1 MAQAGP
7 TARRFPGRGVVS
19 GEEAPEVPQQTSVIE
34 RTLLRLAALQLRSP
48 WRVLLVGLALVAT
61 GGWLARGLEL
71 RTRFDQLLPDDQP
84 SVLELKRLSERTA
97 GSSSIFVVL
106 EGGDRDTLRQLGGQ
120 LLPPLRAIG
129 SPWVVSAEDGVQVA
143 RDFLLP
149 RSGLFASVED
159 LRRLNEELD
168 TQRKKAVG
176 KALSLGL
183 EDEEEEQKAPS
194 FAELKEKFLGGKSAT
209 LEAAKERYPDGYFQ
223 SKDGKTLVVLI
234 RTAITTGELEKSR
247 QALAKVKEVVE
258 KTLPDAQA
266 RGVRIGYAGDM
277 VTGLYEYGA
286 VLDDLVSVGTTGVAL
301 VLGIIF
307 IYYRRFRVLVPMAVG
322 ILGGLTFTFGLT
334 RLAIGHLNV
343 ITGFLVSIIA
353 GNGVNF
359 SILYVARFLEERRRG
374 SDLEASI
381 KQAHLATWVGTLTA
395 ALAAAAAYGSLA
407 VTQFHGFK
415 HFAFIGT
422 SGMLLCWLA
431 TYTLAPAVLV
441 LQDRRWPITGTGGGR
456 NWFQRWRQ
464 KTSAYE
470 RPFVFLVSRAP
481 RTMAVLS
488 LVLAGAGAV
497 AFVLWIRADPIEYDM
512 RHMQNDLG
520 GGKELYR
527 VAARAADVLG
537 NNTESGMVVLANTP
551 DEVEDLKKALED
563 KRDAAPPDLK
573 PFQGVHTL
581 QDFVPPH
588 QQEKIPLLLEIRR
601 KILKARRQGGI
612 SDSDWKEM
620 RELIPPENLK
630 PYTLA
635 DLPEDLARPFS
646 EVDGTRGR
654 LVFITPTDGKDDNDL
669 HYLLR
674 WADSFR
680 ETKLPNGDVIRGSG
694 RAVIFA
700 DILDAVLKDIPKAAA
715 VSLSLT
721 VLTVFLAFGR
731 GRAAL
736 EVVASLFIG
745 LLWLAL
751 LLYLGRIKIN
761 FFNFVALPI
770 TFGIGVDYAVNV
782 MQRVLNGGGV
792 IPAMRSTGGA
802 IVLNSLTTM
811 LGYLALLGSV
821 NQAVRSLGM
830 IAVLGEVA
838 CLVAAMITLP
848 SWLLWRDRVRN
859 DRTSQLPSG
868 APRQVTGG

>member
-1 MAQAGP
+1 M
-7 TARRFPGRGVVS
+7 
-19 GEEAPEVPQQTSVIE
+19 PQQQSVIE
-34 RTLLRLAALQLRSP
+34 RLLLRLAAWQLRAP
-48 WRVLLVGLALVAT
+48 WRVLFVGFVLTVT
-61 GGWLARGLEL
+61 GAWLARGLEL

-106 EGGDRDTLRQLGGQ
+106 DGPDRDTLRAVGAS
-120 LLPPLRAIG
+120 LLKPLRAVG
-129 SPWVVSAEDGVQVA
+129 APWVVSAEDGVQVA
-143 RDFLLP
+143 REFLLP

-159 LRRLNEELD
+159 LQKLNKELD

-183 EDEEEEQKAPS
+183 DDEEEQKAPT
-194 FAELKEKFLGGKSAT
+194 FAELKNKFLGGKSAT
-209 LEAAKERYPDGYFQ
+209 LEAAKDRYPDGFFQ
-223 SKDGKTLVVLI
+223 SKDGKTLVVLV
-234 RTAITTGELEKSR
+234 RTGIATGELERSR
-247 QALAKVKEVVE
+247 EALARVKDVVQ
-258 KTLPDAQA
+258 KTLPDAEA
-266 RGVRIGYAGDM
+266 RGIKIGYAGDL
-277 VTGLYEYGA
+277 VTGLFEYGA

-301 VLGIIF
+301 ILGAIF
-307 IYYRRFRVLVPMAVG
+307 IYYRRFRVLVPMAVTMFA
-322 ILGGLTFTFGLT
+322 GLTFTFGLT
-334 RLAIGHLNV
+334 RLVIGHLNV

-353 GNGVNF
+353 GNGINF
-359 SILYVARFLEERRRG
+359 GVLYVARFLEERRRG
-374 SDLEASI
+374 VDLAAAI
-381 KQAHLATWVGTLTA
+381 RQAHLATWVGTLTA

-431 TYTLAPAVLV
+431 TYFLAPAVLV
-441 LQDRRWPITGTGGGR
+441 LQDRRWPIAATGSSR

-464 KTSAYE
+464 KPSAYE

-481 RTMAVLS
+481 RMMAIVS
-488 LVLAGAGAV
+488 LVLAAAGAV
-497 AFVLWIRADPIEYDM
+497 AFVWWLRADPIDYDM

-520 GGKELYR
+520 GGKEVYR
-527 VAARAADVLG
+527 VAAKAADVLG

-551 DEVEDLKKALED
+551 DEVPDLKRALD
-563 KRDAAPPDLK
+563 QRRDAAPPDLK
-573 PFQGVHTL
+573 PFEGVHAL
-581 QDFVPPH
+581 QDFVPPD
-588 QQEKIPLLLEIRR
+588 QAAKIPLLEEVR
-601 KILKARRQGGI
+601 KKLLKARRQGGI
-612 SDSDWKEM
+612 SDADWKEM
-620 RELIPPENLK
+620 KELIPPENLR
-630 PYTLA
+630 PYSLA

-654 LVFITPTDGKDDNDL
+654 LVFITPTNGKDDNDL

-680 ETKLPNGDVIRGSG
+680 LTKLPNGDLIRGSG

-700 DILDAVLKDIPKAAA
+700 DILDAVLSDIPKAAA

-721 VLTVFLAFGR
+721 ILTVFLAFGR
-731 GRAAL
+731 GKAAM
-736 EVVASLFIG
+736 EVVGSLGIG
-745 LLWLAL
+745 LLWLML
-751 LLYLGRIKIN
+751 LLAVGHIKIN

-802 IVLNSLTTM
+802 VVLNSLTTT

-821 NQAVRSLGM
+821 NQAVRSLGL
-830 IAVLGEVA
+830 IAVLGEVC
-838 CLVAAMITLP
+838 CLAAAMVALP
-848 SWLLWRDRVRN
+848 SWLMWRERVRLE
-859 DRTSQLPSG
+859 RTEHLPS
-868 APRQVTGG
+868 ATPREVPGG

>member
-1 MAQAGP
+1 
-7 TARRFPGRGVVS
+7 V
-19 GEEAPEVPQQTSVIE
+19 
-34 RTLLRLAALQLRSP
+34 
-48 WRVLLVGLALVAT
+48 VLLIGLVVT
-61 GGWLARGLEL
+61 GIGAELSRGLEL

-106 EGGDRDTLRQLGGQ
+106 EGGDRDTLRTLGGQ

-129 SPWVVSAEDGVQVA
+129 APWVVSAEDGVQVA

-149 RSGLFASVED
+149 RSGLFASVDD
-159 LRRLNEELD
+159 LQKLNKELD

-183 EDEEEEQKAPS
+183 EDDDEVQKAPS
-194 FAELKEKFLGGKSAT
+194 FAELKDKFLGGKSAT
-209 LEAAKERYPDGYFQ
+209 LEAAKDRYPDGYFQ
-223 SKDGKTLVVLI
+223 AKDGKTLVVLV
-234 RTAITTGELEKSR
+234 RTGITTGELEKSR
-247 QALAKVKEVVE
+247 EALAKVKAVVE
-258 KTLPDAQA
+258 RTLPAPPE
-266 RGVRIGYAGDM
+266 GVKIGYAGDL

-286 VLDDLVSVGTTGVAL
+286 VLDDLVHVGVMGVGL
-301 VLGIIF
+301 ILGVIF
-307 IYYRRFRVLVPMAVG
+307 IYYRRFRVLVPMAVTMFA
-322 ILGGLTFTFGLT
+322 GLTMTFGLT
-334 RLAIGHLNV
+334 RLVIGHLNV

-353 GNGVNF
+353 GNGINF
-359 SILYVARFLEERRRG
+359 GILYVARFLEERRRG
-374 SDLEASI
+374 ADLETAI
-381 KQAHLATWVGTLTA
+381 TQAHLATWVGTLTA

-431 TYTLAPAVLV
+431 TYFLAPAVLI
-441 LQDRRWPITGTGGGR
+441 LQDRRWPIHGTAAGR

-464 KTSAYE
+464 KPSAYE
-470 RPFVFLVSRAP
+470 RPFVFFVSRAP
-481 RTMAVLS
+481 RTVAIVS
-488 LVLAGAGAV
+488 LFVAGAGAV
-497 AFVLWIRADPIEYDM
+497 AFGLWLRADPIDYDM

-551 DEVEDLKKALED
+551 EEVPELKQALEER
-563 KRDAAPPDLK
+563 RDAAPPELR

-581 QDFVPPH
+581 QDFVPAD
-588 QQEKIPLLLEIRR
+588 QQAKIPLLEEIRR
-601 KILKARRQGGI
+601 KILKARKQGGV
-612 SDSDWKEM
+612 SDADWKEM
-620 RELIPPENLK
+620 KELLPPENLK

-654 LVFITPTDGKDDNDL
+654 LAFITPTDGKDDNDL

-680 ETKLPNGDVIRGSG
+680 LTKLPNGDVIRGSG

-700 DILDAVLKDIPKAAA
+700 DILDAVLNDIPKASA

-731 GRAAL
+731 GKAAL
-736 EVVASLFIG
+736 EVVGSLFVG
-745 LLWLAL
+745 LCWLML
-751 LLYLGRIKIN
+751 LLFLGRIKIN

-802 IVLNSLTTM
+802 VVLNSLTTT

-821 NQAVRSLGM
+821 NQAVRSLGL
-830 IAVLGEVA
+830 IAVLGEVC
-838 CLVAAMITLP
+838 CLAAAMLALP
-848 SWLLWRDRVRN
+848 SWLMWRERVRN
-859 DRTSQLPSG
+859 ERTTQLPSG
-868 APRQVTGG
+868 APREATGG

>member
-1 MAQAGP
+1 M
-7 TARRFPGRGVVS
+7 
-19 GEEAPEVPQQTSVIE
+19 PQQTSVIE
-34 RTLLRLAALQLRSP
+34 RILLRLAAFQLRSP
-48 WRVLLVGLALVAT
+48 WVVLLVGLVLT
-61 GGWLARGLEL
+61 GIGAELARGLEL

-106 EGGDRDTLRQLGGQ
+106 EGSDRDTLRALGAQ

-129 SPWVVSAEDGVQVA
+129 APWVVSAEDGVQVA

-159 LRRLNEELD
+159 LQKLNKELD

-183 EDEEEEQKAPS
+183 EDDDEEQKAPS

-209 LEAAKERYPDGYFQ
+209 LEAAKDRYPDGYFQ
-223 SKDGKTLVVLI
+223 AKDGKTLVVLV
-234 RTAITTGELEKSR
+234 RTGITTGELDRSR
-247 QALAKVKEVVE
+247 AALAKVKAAVE
-258 KTLPDAQA
+258 KTLPDVQSK
-266 RGVRIGYAGDM
+266 GVKIGYAGDL

-286 VLDDLVSVGTTGVAL
+286 ILDDLVHVGTMGVAL
-301 VLGIIF
+301 ILGVIF
-307 IYYRRFRVLVPMAVG
+307 IYYRRFRVLVPMA
-322 ILGGLTFTFGLT
+322 ITMFAGLTLTFGLT
-334 RLAIGHLNV
+334 RLVIGHLNV

-353 GNGVNF
+353 GNGINF
-359 SILYVARFLEERRRG
+359 GILYVARFLEERRRG
-374 SDLEASI
+374 SDLETAI

-431 TYTLAPAVLV
+431 TYFLAPAVLI
-441 LQDRRWPITGTGGGR
+441 LQDRRWPIHGTGSGLGR

-464 KTSAYE
+464 KPSAYE
-470 RPFVFLVSRAP
+470 RPFVFFVSRAP
-481 RTMAVLS
+481 RTVAIVS
-488 LVLAGAGAV
+488 LLLAGAGAV
-497 AFVLWIRADPIEYDM
+497 AFGLWLRADPIDYDM

-537 NNTESGMVVLANTP
+537 YNTESGMVVLANTP
-551 DEVEDLKKALED
+551 EEVPELKKVLEER
-563 KRDAAPPDLK
+563 RDGAPPDLK
-573 PFQGVHTL
+573 PFEGVHTL
-581 QDFVPPH
+581 QDFVPSD
-588 QQEKIPLLLEIRR
+588 QQAKIPLLLEVRR
-601 KILKARRQGGI
+601 KLLKARKQGGI

-620 RELIPPENLK
+620 KELIPPENLQ

-654 LVFITPTDGKDDNDL
+654 LVFITPTNGKDDNDL

-680 ETKLPNGDVIRGSG
+680 LTRLPNGDVIRGSG

-700 DILDAVLKDIPKAAA
+700 DILDAVLADIPKAAA

-736 EVVASLFIG
+736 EVVGSLFVG
-745 LLWLAL
+745 LCWLML
-751 LLYLGRIKIN
+751 LLFAGRIKIN

-802 IVLNSLTTM
+802 VVLNSLTTT

-821 NQAVRSLGM
+821 NQAVRSLGL
-830 IAVLGEVA
+830 IAVLGEVC
-838 CLVAAMITLP
+838 CLAAAMLALP
-848 SWLLWRDRVRN
+848 SWLMWRDRVRQE
-859 DRTSQLPSG
+859 RITHLPSG
-868 APRQVTGG
+868 APREVTGG

>member
-1 MAQAGP
+1 M
-7 TARRFPGRGVVS
+7 
-19 GEEAPEVPQQTSVIE
+19 PQQQSVIE
-34 RTLLRLAALQLRSP
+34 RLLLRLAAWQLRAP
-48 WRVLLVGLALVAT
+48 WQVLLIGLVLT
-61 GGWLARGLEL
+61 GTGAWLARGLEL

-106 EGGDRDTLRQLGGQ
+106 EGADREILREEGGK
-120 LLPPLRAIG
+120 LLPPLRAVG

-159 LRRLNEELD
+159 LQKLNKELD

-183 EDEEEEQKAPS
+183 DDDDEEQKAPT

-209 LEAAKERYPDGYFQ
+209 LEAAKDRYPDGYFQ
-223 SKDGKTLVVLI
+223 SKDGKTLVVLV
-234 RTAITTGELEKSR
+234 RTGVTTGELERSR
-247 QALAKVKEVVE
+247 EALAKVKEVVQR
-258 KTLPDAQA
+258 TLPDPAA
-266 RGVRIGYAGDM
+266 RGYHVGFAGDL

-286 VLDDLVSVGTTGVAL
+286 VLDDLVHVGTMGVAL
-301 VLGIIF
+301 ILGVIF
-307 IYYRRFRVLVPMAVG
+307 IYYRRFRVLVPMAVTMFA
-322 ILGGLTFTFGLT
+322 GLTFTFGLT
-334 RLAIGHLNV
+334 RLVIGHLNV
-343 ITGFLVSIIA
+343 ITGFLVSIVA
-353 GNGVNF
+353 GNGINF
-359 SILYVARFLEERRRG
+359 GVLYVARFLEERRRG
-374 SDLEASI
+374 ADLETAI

-431 TYTLAPAVLV
+431 TYFLAPAVLV
-441 LQDRRWPITGTGGGR
+441 LQDRRWPIHGTVSTGS
-456 NWFQRWRQ
+456 WFQRWRARP
-464 KTSAYE
+464 SAYE

-481 RTMAVLS
+481 QAMAVLS
-488 LVLAGAGAV
+488 LVVAAAGAI
-497 AFVLWIRADPIEYDM
+497 AFVLWLRADPIDYDM

-551 DEVEDLKKALED
+551 EEVPELVKTLEAR
-563 KRDAAPPDLK
+563 RDAAAPDLK
-573 PFQGVHTL
+573 PFDGVHAL
-581 QDFVPPH
+581 QDFVPRD
-588 QQEKIPLLLEIRR
+588 QEAKIPLLAEIRR
-601 KILKARRQGGI
+601 KLLKARRQGGI

-620 RELIPPENLK
+620 KELLPPENLK
-630 PYTLA
+630 PYGLQ

-654 LVFITPTDGKDDNDL
+654 LVFITPTNGKDDNDL

-680 ETKLPNGDVIRGSG
+680 LTRLPNGDVIRGSG

-700 DILDAVLKDIPKAAA
+700 DILDAVLNDIPKAAA

-721 VLTVFLAFGR
+721 ILTVFLAFGR

-736 EVVASLFIG
+736 EVVGSLAVG
-745 LLWLAL
+745 LLWLML

-802 IVLNSLTTM
+802 VVLNSLTTT

-830 IAVLGEVA
+830 IAVLGEVC
-838 CLVAAMITLP
+838 CLTSAMVALP
-848 SWLLWRDRVRN
+848 GWLMWRERVRHE
-859 DRTSQLPSG
+859 RTEHVPSRT
-868 APRQVTGG
+868 PREVPGG

>member
-1 MAQAGP
+1 M
-7 TARRFPGRGVVS
+7 
-19 GEEAPEVPQQTSVIE
+19 PEQQSVIE
-34 RTLLRLAALQLRSP
+34 RLLLRLAAWQLRAP
-48 WRVLLVGLALVAT
+48 WQVLLLGLALTVT

-106 EGGDRDTLRQLGGQ
+106 EGPDRATLRTVGGS
-120 LLPPLRAIG
+120 LLQPLRAIG
-129 SPWVVSAEDGVQVA
+129 PPLVVSAEDGVQVA

-149 RSGLFASVED
+149 RSGLFASVQD
-159 LRRLNEELD
+159 LQKLDKELD
-168 TQRKKAVG
+168 TQRKKAIG

-183 EDEEEEQKAPS
+183 EDEDEEQKAPS

-209 LEAAKERYPDGYFQ
+209 LEAAKDRYPEGFFQ
-223 SKDGKTLVVLI
+223 SKDGKTLVVLV
-234 RTAITTGELEKSR
+234 RTGVTTGELERSR
-247 QALAKVKEVVE
+247 AALAKVKEVVHR
-258 KTLPDAQA
+258 TLPDAEA
-266 RGVRIGYAGDM
+266 RGIKIGYAGDL

-286 VLDDLVSVGTTGVAL
+286 VLDDLVSVGVTGVAL
-301 VLGIIF
+301 ILGVIF
-307 IYYRRFRVLVPMAVG
+307 IYYRRFRVLVPMAVTM
-322 ILGGLTFTFGLT
+322 LAGLTFTFGLT
-334 RLAIGHLNV
+334 RLVIGHLNV

-353 GNGVNF
+353 GNGINF
-359 SILYVARFLEERRRG
+359 GILYVARFLEERRRG
-374 SDLEASI
+374 QDLDAAI

-431 TYTLAPAVLV
+431 TYLLAPAVLV
-441 LQDRRWPITGTGGGR
+441 LQDRRWPIHGTGKSH
-456 NWFQRWRQ
+456 NWFHRWRQ
-464 KTSAYE
+464 RPSAYE

-481 RTMAVLS
+481 RAMAVGA
-488 LVLAGAGAV
+488 LVLAAAGAV
-497 AFVLWIRADPIEYDM
+497 AFALWLRADPIDYDM

-527 VAARAADVLG
+527 VAAKAGDVLG
-537 NNTESGMVVLANTP
+537 NNTESGMVVLANSA
-551 DEVEDLKKALED
+551 DEVPALVKALEER
-563 KRDAAPPDLK
+563 RDAAPPELK
-573 PFQGVHTL
+573 PFEGVHTL
-581 QDFVPPH
+581 QDFVPAD
-588 QQEKIPLLLEIRR
+588 QAAKIPILENIR
-601 KILKARRQGGI
+601 KKLLKARRQGGI
-612 SDSDWKEM
+612 SDADWAEM
-620 RELIPPENLK
+620 KELIPPEKLK

-654 LVFITPTDGKDDNDL
+654 LLFITPTNGKDDNDL

-680 ETKLPNGDVIRGSG
+680 LTKLPNGDVIRGSG

-700 DILDAVLKDIPKAAA
+700 DILDAVLNDIPKAAA

-721 VLTVFLAFGR
+721 ILTVFLAFGR
-731 GRAAL
+731 GRAAI
-736 EVVASLFIG
+736 EVVGSLAVG
-745 LLWLAL
+745 LLWLML
-751 LLYLGRIKIN
+751 LLFLGRIKIN

-802 IVLNSLTTM
+802 VVLNSLTTT

-821 NQAVRSLGM
+821 NQAVRSLGL
-830 IAVLGEVA
+830 IAVLGEVS
-838 CLVAAMITLP
+838 CLVAAMVALPGWLMWRERVRHDRTEHLP
-848 SWLLWRDRVRN
+848 S
-859 DRTSQLPSG
+859 RT
-868 APRQVTGG
+868 PREVPGG

>member
-1 MAQAGP
+1 M
-7 TARRFPGRGVVS
+7 
-19 GEEAPEVPQQTSVIE
+19 PQQQSVIE
-34 RTLLRLAALQLRSP
+34 RLLLRLAAWQLRAP
-48 WRVLLVGLALVAT
+48 WQVLLIGLVLT
-61 GGWLARGLEL
+61 GTGAWLARGLEL

-106 EGGDRDTLRQLGGQ
+106 EGADRDILRDEAGK
-120 LLPPLRAIG
+120 LLPPLRAVG

-159 LRRLNEELD
+159 LQKLNKELD

-183 EDEEEEQKAPS
+183 DDDDEEQKAPT

-209 LEAAKERYPDGYFQ
+209 LEAAKDRYPDGYFQ
-223 SKDGKTLVVLI
+223 SKDGKTLVVLV
-234 RTAITTGELEKSR
+234 RTGITTGELERSR
-247 QALAKVKEVVE
+247 EALAKVKEVVQR
-258 KTLPDAQA
+258 TLPDPAA
-266 RGVRIGYAGDM
+266 RGYHVGFAGDL

-286 VLDDLVSVGTTGVAL
+286 VLDDLVHVGTMGVAL
-301 VLGIIF
+301 ILGVIF
-307 IYYRRFRVLVPMAVG
+307 IYYRRFRVLVPMAVTMFA
-322 ILGGLTFTFGLT
+322 GLTFTFGLT
-334 RLAIGHLNV
+334 RLVIGHLNV
-343 ITGFLVSIIA
+343 ITGFLVSIVA
-353 GNGVNF
+353 GNGINF
-359 SILYVARFLEERRRG
+359 GVLYVARFLEERRRG
-374 SDLEASI
+374 ADLETAI

-431 TYTLAPAVLV
+431 TYFLAPAVLV
-441 LQDRRWPITGTGGGR
+441 LQDRRWPIHGTVSTGS
-456 NWFQRWRQ
+456 WFQRWRARP
-464 KTSAYE
+464 SAYE

-481 RTMAVLS
+481 RAMAVLS
-488 LVLAGAGAV
+488 LVVAAAGAI
-497 AFVLWIRADPIEYDM
+497 AFLLWLRADPIDYDM

-551 DEVEDLKKALED
+551 EEVPELVKTLEAR
-563 KRDAAPPDLK
+563 RDAAAPDLK
-573 PFQGVHTL
+573 PFDGVHAL
-581 QDFVPPH
+581 QDFVPRD
-588 QQEKIPLLLEIRR
+588 QEAKIPLLAEIRR
-601 KILKARRQGGI
+601 KLLKARRQGGI

-620 RELIPPENLK
+620 KELLPPENLK
-630 PYTLA
+630 PYGLQ

-654 LVFITPTDGKDDNDL
+654 LVFITPTNGKDDNDL

-680 ETKLPNGDVIRGSG
+680 LTRLPNGDVIRGSG

-700 DILDAVLKDIPKAAA
+700 DILDAVLNDIPKAAS

-721 VLTVFLAFGR
+721 ILTVFLAFGR

-736 EVVASLFIG
+736 EVVGSLAVG
-745 LLWLAL
+745 LLWLML

-802 IVLNSLTTM
+802 VVLNSLTTT

-830 IAVLGEVA
+830 IAVLGEVC
-838 CLVAAMITLP
+838 CLTSAMVALP
-848 SWLLWRDRVRN
+848 GWLMWRERVRHE
-859 DRTSQLPSG
+859 RTEHVPSRT
-868 APRQVTGG
+868 PREVPGG

>member
-1 MAQAGP
+1 L
-7 TARRFPGRGVVS
+7 
-19 GEEAPEVPQQTSVIE
+19 PQQTSVIE
-34 RTLLRLAALQLRSP
+34 RILLRLAAWQLRAP
-48 WRVLLVGLALVAT
+48 WQVLLIGLLLT
-61 GGWLARGLEL
+61 GTGAWLARGLEL

-84 SVLELKRLSERTA
+84 SVLELKRLTERTA

-106 EGGDRDTLRQLGGQ
+106 EGPDRDTLRDVGGR
-120 LLPPLRAIG
+120 LLKPLRQIG
-129 SPWVVSAEDGVQVA
+129 PPWVVSAEDGVQVA

-159 LRRLNEELD
+159 LQKLDKELD
-168 TQRKKAVG
+168 SQRKKAVG

-183 EDEEEEQKAPS
+183 EDDDEEQKAPT

-209 LEAAKERYPDGYFQ
+209 LEAAKDRYPDGYFQ
-223 SKDGKTLVVLI
+223 SKDGKTLVVLV
-234 RTAITTGELEKSR
+234 RTGIPTGDLERSR
-247 QALAKVKEVVE
+247 AALAKAKEAVQR
-258 KTLPDAQA
+258 TLPDAEA
-266 RGVRIGYAGDM
+266 RGIKLGFAGDL

-286 VLDDLVSVGTTGVAL
+286 VLDDLVSVGITGV
-301 VLGIIF
+301 VLILGVIF
-307 IYYRRFRVLVPMAVG
+307 IYYRRFRVLVPMAVTMFS
-322 ILGGLTFTFGLT
+322 GLTLTFGLT

-353 GNGVNF
+353 GNGINF
-359 SILYVARFLEERRRG
+359 GVLYVARFLEERRRG
-374 SDLEASI
+374 LDLEAAI
-381 KQAHLATWVGTLTA
+381 RQAHLATWVGTLTA

-431 TYTLAPAVLV
+431 TYFLAPAVLI
-441 LQDRRWPITGTGGGR
+441 LQDRRWPIHGKGKSH
-456 NWFQRWRQ
+456 NWFHRWRQ
-464 KTSAYE
+464 RPSAYE
-470 RPFVFLVSRAP
+470 RPFVFLVSKAP
-481 RTMAVLS
+481 RTMAILS
-488 LVLAGAGAV
+488 LVLSAAGAV
-497 AFVLWIRADPIEYDM
+497 AFGLWLRADPIDYDM

-527 VAARAADVLG
+527 VAAKAADVLG

-551 DEVEDLKKALED
+551 DEVPALKKALED
-563 KRDAAPPDLK
+563 RRDAAPPDLK
-573 PFQGVHTL
+573 PFEGVHAL
-581 QDFVPPH
+581 QDFVPPD
-588 QQEKIPLLLEIRR
+588 QAAKIPLLEGIR
-601 KILKARRQGGI
+601 KKLLKARRQGGV
-612 SDSDWKEM
+612 SDADWKELK
-620 RELIPPENLK
+620 ELMPPADLK

-654 LVFITPTDGKDDNDL
+654 LVFITPTNGKDDNDL

-680 ETKLPNGDVIRGSG
+680 LTKLPNGDVIRGSG

-700 DILDAVLKDIPKAAA
+700 DILDAVLNDIPKAAA

-721 VLTVFLAFGR
+721 ILTVFLAFGR

-736 EVVASLFIG
+736 EVVGSLGVG

-802 IVLNSLTTM
+802 VVLNSLTTT
-811 LGYLALLGSV
+811 LGYLALLRSV
-821 NQAVRSLGM
+821 NQAVRSLGL
-830 IAVLGEVA
+830 IAVLGEVC
-838 CLVAAMITLP
+838 CLAAAMLALP
-848 SWLLWRDRVRN
+848 GWLLWRERVRQE
-859 DRTSQLPSG
+859 RTAQLPSG
-868 APRQVTGG
+868 AREVPGG

>member
-1 MAQAGP
+1 M
-7 TARRFPGRGVVS
+7 
-19 GEEAPEVPQQTSVIE
+19 PQQTSVIE
-34 RTLLRLAALQLRSP
+34 RTLLRLAAWQLRAP
-48 WRVLLVGLALVAT
+48 WTVLLIGLVFT
-61 GGWLARGLEL
+61 GIGAELARGLEL

-106 EGGDRDTLRQLGGQ
+106 EGGDRDSLRALGAK

-129 SPWVVSAEDGVQVA
+129 PPWVVSAEDGVQVA

-149 RSGLFASVED
+149 RSGLFASVDD
-159 LRRLNEELD
+159 LQRLNKELD
-168 TQRKKAVG
+168 SQRKKAVG

-183 EDEEEEQKAPS
+183 DDDEEEQKAPT
-194 FAELKEKFLGGKSAT
+194 FAELKDKFLGGKSAT
-209 LEAAKERYPDGYFQ
+209 LEAAKDRYPEGYFQ
-223 SKDGKTLVVLI
+223 AKDGKTLVVLV
-234 RTAITTGELEKSR
+234 RTGITTGELQRSR
-247 QALAKVKEVVE
+247 EALAKVQSVVA
-258 KTLPDAQA
+258 KTLPDVGSQ
-266 RGVRIGYAGDM
+266 GVKIGFAGDL

-286 VLDDLVSVGTTGVAL
+286 VLDDLVHVGTIGVVAI
-301 VLGIIF
+301 LGVIF
-307 IYYRRFRVLVPMAVG
+307 IYYRRFRVLVPMAVTMFA
-322 ILGGLTFTFGLT
+322 GLTLTFGLT
-334 RLAIGHLNV
+334 RLVIGHLNV

-353 GNGVNF
+353 GNGINF
-359 SILYVARFLEERRRG
+359 GILYVARFLEERRRG
-374 SDLEASI
+374 ADLDAAI
-381 KQAHLATWVGTLTA
+381 RQAHLATWVGTLTA

-422 SGMLLCWLA
+422 SGMLLCWTA
-431 TYTLAPAVLV
+431 TYFLAPAVLI
-441 LQDRRWPITGTGGGR
+441 LQDRRWPIHGTGTGR

-464 KTSAYE
+464 RTSAYE

-481 RTMAVLS
+481 RTVAVVS
-488 LVLAGAGAV
+488 LILAASGAV
-497 AFVLWIRADPIEYDM
+497 AFGLWLKGDPIDYDM

-537 NNTESGMVVLANTP
+537 NNTESGMVVLANSP
-551 DEVEDLKKALED
+551 DEVPMLKQALEER
-563 KRDAAPPDLK
+563 RDAAPPELR

-581 QDFVPPH
+581 QDFVPPD
-588 QQEKIPLLLEIRR
+588 QQAKIPLLEEIRR
-601 KILKARRQGGI
+601 KILKARRQGAI
-612 SDSDWKEM
+612 SDADWKEM
-620 RELIPPENLK
+620 KELLPPEDLK

-680 ETKLPNGDVIRGSG
+680 LTKLPNGDVIRGSG

-700 DILDAVLKDIPKAAA
+700 DILDAVLADIPKAAA

-721 VLTVFLAFGR
+721 ILTVFLAFGR
-731 GRAAL
+731 GKASL
-736 EVVASLFIG
+736 EVVGSLAVG
-745 LLWLAL
+745 LLWLML
-751 LLYLGRIKIN
+751 LLFAGRIKIN

-802 IVLNSLTTM
+802 VVLNSLTTT

-830 IAVLGEVA
+830 IAVLGEVS
-838 CLVAAMITLP
+838 CLAAAMLALP
-848 SWLLWRDRVRN
+848 SWLLWRDRVRE
-859 DRTSQLPSG
+859 DRRAHLPSG
-868 APRQVTGG
+868 APREATGG

>member
-1 MAQAGP
+1 M
-7 TARRFPGRGVVS
+7 
-19 GEEAPEVPQQTSVIE
+19 PQQQSVIE
-34 RTLLRLAALQLRSP
+34 RLLLRLAAWQLRAP
-48 WRVLLVGLALVAT
+48 WRVLFVGFVLTVT
-61 GGWLARGLEL
+61 GAWLARGLEL

-106 EGGDRDTLRQLGGQ
+106 DGPDRDTLRAVGAS
-120 LLPPLRAIG
+120 LLKPLRAVG
-129 SPWVVSAEDGVQVA
+129 APWVVSAEDGVQVA
-143 RDFLLP
+143 REFLLP

-159 LRRLNEELD
+159 LQKLNKELD

-183 EDEEEEQKAPS
+183 DDEEEQKAPT

-209 LEAAKERYPDGYFQ
+209 LEAAKDRYPDGFFQ
-223 SKDGKTLVVLI
+223 SKDGKTLVVLV
-234 RTAITTGELEKSR
+234 RTGIATGELERSR
-247 QALAKVKEVVE
+247 EALARVKDVVQ
-258 KTLPDAQA
+258 KTLPDAES
-266 RGVRIGYAGDM
+266 RGIKIGYAGDL
-277 VTGLYEYGA
+277 VTGLFEYGA

-301 VLGIIF
+301 ILGAIF
-307 IYYRRFRVLVPMAVG
+307 IYYRRFRVLVPMAVTMFA
-322 ILGGLTFTFGLT
+322 GLTFTFGLT
-334 RLAIGHLNV
+334 RLVIGHLNV

-353 GNGVNF
+353 GNGINF
-359 SILYVARFLEERRRG
+359 GVLYVARFLEERRRG
-374 SDLEASI
+374 VDLAAAI
-381 KQAHLATWVGTLTA
+381 RQAHLATWVGTLTA

-431 TYTLAPAVLV
+431 TYFLAPAVLV
-441 LQDRRWPITGTGGGR
+441 LQDRRWPIAATGSSR

-464 KTSAYE
+464 KPSAYE

-481 RTMAVLS
+481 RAMAILS
-488 LVLAGAGAV
+488 LVLAAAGAV
-497 AFVLWIRADPIEYDM
+497 AFVWWLREDPIDYDM

-520 GGKELYR
+520 GGKEVYR
-527 VAARAADVLG
+527 VAAKAADVLG

-551 DEVEDLKKALED
+551 DEVPELKRSLEQR
-563 KRDAAPPDLK
+563 RDAAPPDLK
-573 PFQGVHTL
+573 PFEGVHAL
-581 QDFVPPH
+581 QDFVPPD
-588 QQEKIPLLLEIRR
+588 QAAKIPLLEELR
-601 KILKARRQGGI
+601 KKLLKARRQGGI
-612 SDSDWKEM
+612 SDADWKEM
-620 RELIPPENLK
+620 KELIPPEHLR
-630 PYTLA
+630 PYSLA

-654 LVFITPTDGKDDNDL
+654 LVFITPTNGKDDNDL

-680 ETKLPNGDVIRGSG
+680 LTKLSNGDLIRGSG

-700 DILDAVLKDIPKAAA
+700 DILDAVLSDIPKAAA

-721 VLTVFLAFGR
+721 ILTVFLAFGR
-731 GRAAL
+731 GKAAM
-736 EVVASLFIG
+736 EVVGSLGIG
-745 LLWLAL
+745 LLWLML
-751 LLYLGRIKIN
+751 LLAVGHIKIN

-802 IVLNSLTTM
+802 VVLNSLTTT

-821 NQAVRSLGM
+821 NQAVRSLGL
-830 IAVLGEVA
+830 IAVLGEVC
-838 CLVAAMITLP
+838 CLAAAMVALP
-848 SWLLWRDRVRN
+848 SWLMWRERVRLE
-859 DRTSQLPSG
+859 RTEHLPSATPREVPG
-868 APRQVTGG
+868 A

>member
-1 MAQAGP
+1 GP
-7 TARRFPGRGVVS
+7 
-19 GEEAPEVPQQTSVIE
+19 
-34 RTLLRLAALQLRSP
+34 
-48 WRVLLVGLALVAT
+48 
-61 GGWLARGLEL
+61 
-71 RTRFDQLLPDDQP
+71 
-84 SVLELKRLSERTA
+84 
-97 GSSSIFVVL
+97 
-106 EGGDRDTLRQLGGQ
+106 
-120 LLPPLRAIG
+120 
-129 SPWVVSAEDGVQVA
+129 PWVVSAEDGVQVA

-149 RSGLFASVED
+149 RSGLFATVDD
-159 LRRLNEELD
+159 LQKLNKELD

-183 EDEEEEQKAPS
+183 EDDDEEQKAPT
-194 FAELKEKFLGGKSAT
+194 FNELKEKFLGGKSAT
-209 LEAAKERYPDGYFQ
+209 LEAAKDRYPEGFFQ
-223 SKDGKTLVVLI
+223 AKDGKTLVVLV
-234 RTAITTGELEKSR
+234 RTGITTGELERSR
-247 QALAKVKEVVE
+247 EALAKVKAVVE
-258 KTLPDAQA
+258 RTLPSPPES
-266 RGVRIGYAGDM
+266 VKIGYAGDL

-286 VLDDLVSVGTTGVAL
+286 VLDDLVHVGVMGVGL
-301 VLGIIF
+301 ILGVIF
-307 IYYRRFRVLVPMAVG
+307 IYYRRFRVLVPMAVTMFA
-322 ILGGLTFTFGLT
+322 GLTFTFGLT
-334 RLAIGHLNV
+334 RLVIGHLNV

-353 GNGVNF
+353 GNGINF
-359 SILYVARFLEERRRG
+359 GILYVARFLEERRRG
-374 SDLEASI
+374 ADLETAI

-431 TYTLAPAVLV
+431 TYFLAPAVLI
-441 LQDRRWPITGTGGGR
+441 LQDRRWPIHGTGTGR

-464 KTSAYE
+464 RTSAYE
-470 RPFVFLVSRAP
+470 RPFVFFVSRAP
-481 RTMAVLS
+481 RTVAIVS
-488 LVLAGAGAV
+488 LLVAGAGAV
-497 AFVLWIRADPIEYDM
+497 GFGLWLRADPIDYDM

-551 DEVEDLKKALED
+551 EEVPELKKALED
-563 KRDAAPPDLK
+563 RRDAAPPDLK
-573 PFQGVHTL
+573 PFEGVHTL
-581 QDFVPPH
+581 QDFVPPD
-588 QQEKIPLLLEIRR
+588 QQAKIPLLEEVRR
-601 KILKARRQGGI
+601 KILKARKQGGI
-612 SDSDWKEM
+612 SDADWKEM
-620 RELIPPENLK
+620 KELLPPENLK
-630 PYTLA
+630 PYALA

-654 LVFITPTDGKDDNDL
+654 LVFITPTNGKDDNDL

-680 ETKLPNGDVIRGSG
+680 LTKLPNGDVIRGSG

-700 DILDAVLKDIPKAAA
+700 DILDAVLNDIPKAAA

-736 EVVASLFIG
+736 EVVGSLVVG
-745 LLWLAL
+745 LCWLML

-802 IVLNSLTTM
+802 VVLNSLTTT

-821 NQAVRSLGM
+821 NQAVRSLGL
-830 IAVLGEVA
+830 IAVLGEVC
-838 CLVAAMITLP
+838 CLAAAMLALP
-848 SWLLWRDRVRN
+848 SWLLWRDRVKN
-859 DRTSQLPSG
+859 ERTTQLPSG
-868 APRQVTGG
+868 APREVGG

>member
-1 MAQAGP
+1 M
-7 TARRFPGRGVVS
+7 
-19 GEEAPEVPQQTSVIE
+19 PQQTSVIE
-34 RTLLRLAALQLRSP
+34 RILLRLAAWQLRAP
-48 WRVLLVGLALVAT
+48 WQVLLIGLLLT
-61 GGWLARGLEL
+61 GTGAWLARGLEL

-84 SVLELKRLSERTA
+84 SVLELKRLTERTA

-106 EGGDRDTLRQLGGQ
+106 EGPDRDTLRDVGGR
-120 LLPPLRAIG
+120 LLKPLRQIG
-129 SPWVVSAEDGVQVA
+129 PPWVVSAEDGVQVA

-159 LRRLNEELD
+159 LQKLDKELD
-168 TQRKKAVG
+168 SQRKKAVG

-183 EDEEEEQKAPS
+183 EDDDEEQKAPT

-209 LEAAKERYPDGYFQ
+209 LEAAKDRYPDGYFQ
-223 SKDGKTLVVLI
+223 SKDGKTLVVLV
-234 RTAITTGELEKSR
+234 RTGIPTGDLERSR
-247 QALAKVKEVVE
+247 AALAKAKEAVQR
-258 KTLPDAQA
+258 TLPDAEA
-266 RGVRIGYAGDM
+266 RGIKLGFAGDL

-286 VLDDLVSVGTTGVAL
+286 VLDDLVSVGITGV
-301 VLGIIF
+301 VLILGVIF
-307 IYYRRFRVLVPMAVG
+307 IYYRRFRVLVPMAVTMFS
-322 ILGGLTFTFGLT
+322 GLTLTFGLT

-353 GNGVNF
+353 GNGINF
-359 SILYVARFLEERRRG
+359 GVLYVARFLEERRRG
-374 SDLEASI
+374 LDLEAAI
-381 KQAHLATWVGTLTA
+381 RQAHLATWVGTLTA

-431 TYTLAPAVLV
+431 TYFLAPAVLI
-441 LQDRRWPITGTGGGR
+441 LQDRRWPIHGKGKSH
-456 NWFQRWRQ
+456 NWFHRWRQ
-464 KTSAYE
+464 RPSAYE
-470 RPFVFLVSRAP
+470 RPFVFLVSKAP
-481 RTMAVLS
+481 RTMAILS
-488 LVLAGAGAV
+488 LVLSAAGAV
-497 AFVLWIRADPIEYDM
+497 AFGLWLRADPIDYDM

-527 VAARAADVLG
+527 VAAKAADVLG

-551 DEVEDLKKALED
+551 DEVPALKKALED
-563 KRDAAPPDLK
+563 RRDAAPPDLK
-573 PFQGVHTL
+573 PFEGVHAL
-581 QDFVPPH
+581 QDFVPPD
-588 QQEKIPLLLEIRR
+588 QAAKIPLLEGIR
-601 KILKARRQGGI
+601 KKLLKARRQGGV
-612 SDSDWKEM
+612 SDADWKELK
-620 RELIPPENLK
+620 ELMPPADLK

-654 LVFITPTDGKDDNDL
+654 LVFITPTNGKDDNDL

-680 ETKLPNGDVIRGSG
+680 LTKLPNGDVIRGSG

-700 DILDAVLKDIPKAAA
+700 DILDAVLNDIPKAAA

-721 VLTVFLAFGR
+721 ILTVFLAFGR

-736 EVVASLFIG
+736 EVVGSLGVG

-802 IVLNSLTTM
+802 VVLNSLTTT
-811 LGYLALLGSV
+811 LGYLALLRSV
-821 NQAVRSLGM
+821 NQAVRSLGL
-830 IAVLGEVA
+830 IAVLGEVC
-838 CLVAAMITLP
+838 CLAAAMLALP
-848 SWLLWRDRVRN
+848 GWLLWRERVRQE
-859 DRTSQLPSG
+859 RTAQLPSG
-868 APRQVTGG
+868 AREVPGG

>member
-1 MAQAGP
+1 MWP
-7 TARRFPGRGVVS
+7 TRASESGSGAR
-19 GEEAPEVPQQTSVIE
+19 ALPQQTSVIE
-34 RTLLRLAALQLRSP
+34 RILLRLAAWQLRSP
-48 WRVLLVGLALVAT
+48 WTVLLIGLVLTIIGAE
-61 GGWLARGLEL
+61 LARGLEL

-106 EGGDRDTLRQLGGQ
+106 EGGDRDSLRALGAK

-129 SPWVVSAEDGVQVA
+129 APWVVSAEDGVQVA

-149 RSGLFASVED
+149 RSGLFASADD
-159 LRRLNEELD
+159 LRKLNQELD
-168 TQRKKAVG
+168 SQRKKAVG

-183 EDEEEEQKAPS
+183 EDDEEEQKAPS

-209 LEAAKERYPDGYFQ
+209 LEAAKDRYPDGYFQ
-223 SKDGKTLVVLI
+223 AKDGKTLVVLV
-234 RTAITTGELEKSR
+234 RTGITTGELERSR
-247 QALAKVKEVVE
+247 EALAKVKEVTE
-258 KTLPDAQA
+258 KTLPGVQAQ
-266 RGVRIGYAGDM
+266 GVQIGYAGDL

-286 VLDDLVSVGTTGVAL
+286 VLDDLVHVGTIGVVAI
-301 VLGIIF
+301 LGVIF
-307 IYYRRFRVLVPMAVG
+307 IYYRRFRVLVPMAVTM
-322 ILGGLTFTFGLT
+322 LAGLTFTFGLT
-334 RLAIGHLNV
+334 RLVIGHLNV

-353 GNGVNF
+353 GNGINF
-359 SILYVARFLEERRRG
+359 GILYVARFLEERRRG
-374 SDLEASI
+374 SDLESAI

-422 SGMLLCWLA
+422 SGMLLCWTA
-431 TYTLAPAVLV
+431 TYFLAPAVLI
-441 LQDRRWPITGTGGGR
+441 LQDRRWPIHGTGAVGR

-464 KTSAYE
+464 RTSAYE

-481 RTMAVLS
+481 RAMAILS
-488 LVLAGAGAV
+488 LVLAAAGAV
-497 AFVLWIRADPIEYDM
+497 GFALWLRADPVDYDM

-551 DEVEDLKKALED
+551 EEVPELKQALED
-563 KRDAAPPDLK
+563 RRDAAPPELR
-573 PFQGVHTL
+573 PFEGVHAL
-581 QDFVPPH
+581 QDFVPAD
-588 QQEKIPLLLEIRR
+588 QAVKIPLLEEIRR
-601 KILKARRQGGI
+601 KIVKARRQGGV
-612 SDSDWKEM
+612 SDADWKEM
-620 RELIPPENLK
+620 RELLPPENLK
-630 PYTLA
+630 PYSLA

-654 LVFITPTDGKDDNDL
+654 LVFITPTNGKDDNDL
-669 HYLLR
+669 HYLLHY
-674 WADSFR
+674 ADSFR
-680 ETKLPNGDVIRGSG
+680 LTKLPNGDVIRGSG

-700 DILDAVLKDIPKAAA
+700 DILDAVLADIPKAAA

-731 GRAAL
+731 GKAAL
-736 EVVASLFIG
+736 EVVGSLAVG
-745 LLWLAL
+745 LLWLML

-802 IVLNSLTTM
+802 VVLNSLTTT

-821 NQAVRSLGM
+821 NQAVRSLGV
-830 IAVLGEVA
+830 IAVLGEVC
-838 CLVAAMITLP
+838 CLAAAMLALP
-848 SWLLWRDRVRN
+848 SWLMWRERVREE
-859 DRTSQLPSG
+859 RTSHVPSG
-868 APRQVTGG
+868 APREATGG

>member
-1 MAQAGP
+1 M
-7 TARRFPGRGVVS
+7 
-19 GEEAPEVPQQTSVIE
+19 PQQQSVIE
-34 RTLLRLAALQLRSP
+34 RLLLRLAAWQLRAP
-48 WRVLLVGLALVAT
+48 WQVLLIGLVLT
-61 GGWLARGLEL
+61 GTGAWLARGLEL

-106 EGGDRDTLRQLGGQ
+106 EGADRDILRDEAGK
-120 LLPPLRAIG
+120 LLPPLRAVG

-159 LRRLNEELD
+159 LQKLNKELD

-183 EDEEEEQKAPS
+183 DDDDEEQKAPT

-209 LEAAKERYPDGYFQ
+209 LEAAKDRYPDGYFQ
-223 SKDGKTLVVLI
+223 SKDGKTLVVLV
-234 RTAITTGELEKSR
+234 RTGVTTGELERSR
-247 QALAKVKEVVE
+247 EALAKVKEVVQR
-258 KTLPDAQA
+258 TLPDPAA
-266 RGVRIGYAGDM
+266 RGYHVGFAGDL

-286 VLDDLVSVGTTGVAL
+286 VLDDLVHVGTMGVAL
-301 VLGIIF
+301 ILGVIF
-307 IYYRRFRVLVPMAVG
+307 IYYRRFRVLVPMAVTMFA
-322 ILGGLTFTFGLT
+322 GLTFTFGLT
-334 RLAIGHLNV
+334 RLVIGHLNV
-343 ITGFLVSIIA
+343 ITGFLVSIVA
-353 GNGVNF
+353 GNGINF
-359 SILYVARFLEERRRG
+359 GVLYVARFLEERRRG
-374 SDLEASI
+374 ADLETAI

-431 TYTLAPAVLV
+431 TYFLAPAVLV
-441 LQDRRWPITGTGGGR
+441 LQDRRWPIHGTVSTGS
-456 NWFQRWRQ
+456 WFQRWRARP
-464 KTSAYE
+464 SAYE

-481 RTMAVLS
+481 QAMAVLS
-488 LVLAGAGAV
+488 LVVAAAGAI
-497 AFVLWIRADPIEYDM
+497 AFVLWLRADPIDYDM

-551 DEVEDLKKALED
+551 EEVPELVKTLEAR
-563 KRDAAPPDLK
+563 RDAAPPDLK
-573 PFQGVHTL
+573 PFDGVHAL
-581 QDFVPPH
+581 QDFVPRD
-588 QQEKIPLLLEIRR
+588 QEAKIPLLAEIRR
-601 KILKARRQGGI
+601 KLLKARRQGGI

-620 RELIPPENLK
+620 KELLPPENLK
-630 PYTLA
+630 PYGLQ

-654 LVFITPTDGKDDNDL
+654 LVFITPTNGKDDNDL

-680 ETKLPNGDVIRGSG
+680 LTRLPNGDVIRGSG

-700 DILDAVLKDIPKAAA
+700 DILDAVLNDIPKAAA

-721 VLTVFLAFGR
+721 ILTVFLAFGR

-736 EVVASLFIG
+736 EVVGSLAVG
-745 LLWLAL
+745 LLWLML

-802 IVLNSLTTM
+802 VVLNSLTTT

-830 IAVLGEVA
+830 IAVLGEVC
-838 CLVAAMITLP
+838 CLTSAMVALP
-848 SWLLWRDRVRN
+848 GWLMWRERVRHE
-859 DRTSQLPSG
+859 RTEHVPSRT
-868 APRQVTGG
+868 PREVPGG

>member
-1 MAQAGP
+1 L
-7 TARRFPGRGVVS
+7 
-19 GEEAPEVPQQTSVIE
+19 PQQTSVIE
-34 RTLLRLAALQLRSP
+34 RLLLRLAAWQLRAP
-48 WRVLLVGLALVAT
+48 WQVLLIGLVLTVT

-106 EGGDRDTLRQLGGQ
+106 DGPDRDTLREVGAS
-120 LLPPLRAIG
+120 LLKPLRGIG
-129 SPWVVSAEDGVQVA
+129 APWVVSAEDGVQVA
-143 RDFLLP
+143 REFLLP
-149 RSGLFASVED
+149 RSGLFASVDD
-159 LRRLNEELD
+159 LRKLNKELD

-183 EDEEEEQKAPS
+183 DDEEDQKAPT

-209 LEAAKERYPDGYFQ
+209 LEAAKDRYPDGFFQ
-223 SKDGKTLVVLI
+223 SKDGKTLVVLV
-234 RTAITTGELEKSR
+234 RTGIATGELERSR
-247 QALAKVKEVVE
+247 EALARVKAVVQQ
-258 KTLPDAQA
+258 TLPDAEA
-266 RGVRIGYAGDM
+266 RGIKIGYAGDL
-277 VTGLYEYGA
+277 VTGLFEYGA
-286 VLDDLVSVGTTGVAL
+286 VLDDLVNVGVTGVAL
-301 VLGIIF
+301 ILGAIF
-307 IYYRRFRVLVPMAVG
+307 IYYRRFRVLVPMAVTMFA
-322 ILGGLTFTFGLT
+322 GLTFTFGLT

-353 GNGVNF
+353 GNGINF
-359 SILYVARFLEERRRG
+359 GILYVARFLEERRRG
-374 SDLEASI
+374 SDLATAI
-381 KQAHLATWVGTLTA
+381 TQAHLATWVGTLTA

-431 TYTLAPAVLV
+431 TYFLAPAVLV
-441 LQDRRWPITGTGGGR
+441 LQDRRWPIHATSSST

-464 KTSAYE
+464 RPSAYE

-481 RTMAVLS
+481 RLMALLS
-488 LVLAGAGAV
+488 LVLAAAGAV
-497 AFVLWIRADPIEYDM
+497 AFALWLRADPIDYDM

-520 GGKELYR
+520 GGKEVYR
-527 VAARAADVLG
+527 IAAKAADVLG
-537 NNTESGMVVLANTP
+537 SNTESGMVVLANTP
-551 DEVEDLKKALED
+551 DEVPALKQALD
-563 KRDAAPPDLK
+563 QRRDAAPPDLR
-573 PFQGVHTL
+573 PFEGVHTL
-581 QDFVPPH
+581 QDFVPLDQP
-588 QQEKIPLLLEIRR
+588 EKIPLLEEIRR
-601 KILKARRQGGI
+601 KLLKARRQNGI
-612 SDSDWKEM
+612 SDADWKEM
-620 RELIPPENLK
+620 KELLPPENLQ

-654 LVFITPTDGKDDNDL
+654 LVFITPTNGKDDSDL

-680 ETKLPNGDVIRGSG
+680 LTRLPNGDVIRGSG

-700 DILDAVLKDIPKAAA
+700 DILDAVLADIPKAAA

-721 VLTVFLAFGR
+721 ILTVFLAFGR
-731 GRAAL
+731 GKAAL
-736 EVVASLFIG
+736 EVVGSLVVG
-745 LLWLAL
+745 LLWLML

-761 FFNFVALPI
+761 FFNFVAIPI

-802 IVLNSLTTM
+802 VVLNSLTTT

-830 IAVLGEVA
+830 IAVLGEVC
-838 CLVAAMITLP
+838 CLVAAMAALP
-848 SWLLWRDRVRN
+848 SWLLWRDRVRQE
-859 DRTSQLPSG
+859 RTERFPSG
-868 APRQVTGG
+868 TPREVPGG

>member
-1 MAQAGP
+1 M
-7 TARRFPGRGVVS
+7 
-19 GEEAPEVPQQTSVIE
+19 PQQTSVIE
-34 RTLLRLAALQLRSP
+34 RILLRLAAFQLRSP
-48 WRVLLVGLALVAT
+48 WVVLLIGLVLT
-61 GGWLARGLEL
+61 GIGAELARGLEL

-106 EGGDRDTLRQLGGQ
+106 EGSDRDTLRALGAQ

-129 SPWVVSAEDGVQVA
+129 APWVVSAEDGVQVA

-159 LRRLNEELD
+159 LQKLNKELD

-183 EDEEEEQKAPS
+183 EDDDEEQKAPS

-209 LEAAKERYPDGYFQ
+209 LEAAKDRYPDGYFQ
-223 SKDGKTLVVLI
+223 AKDGKTLVVLV
-234 RTAITTGELEKSR
+234 RTGITTGELDRSR
-247 QALAKVKEVVE
+247 AALAKVKAAVE
-258 KTLPDAQA
+258 KTLPDVQSK
-266 RGVRIGYAGDM
+266 GVKIGYAGDL

-286 VLDDLVSVGTTGVAL
+286 ILDDLVHVGTMGVAL
-301 VLGIIF
+301 ILGVIF
-307 IYYRRFRVLVPMAVG
+307 IYYRRFRVLVPMA
-322 ILGGLTFTFGLT
+322 ITMFAGLTLTFGLT
-334 RLAIGHLNV
+334 RLVIGHLNV

-353 GNGVNF
+353 GNGINF
-359 SILYVARFLEERRRG
+359 GILYVARFLEERRRG
-374 SDLEASI
+374 SDLETAI

-431 TYTLAPAVLV
+431 TYFLAPAVLI
-441 LQDRRWPITGTGGGR
+441 LQDRRWPIHGTGSGLGR

-464 KTSAYE
+464 KPSAYE
-470 RPFVFLVSRAP
+470 RPFVFFVSRAP
-481 RTMAVLS
+481 RTVAIVS
-488 LVLAGAGAV
+488 LLLAGAGAL
-497 AFVLWIRADPIEYDM
+497 AFGLWLRADPIDYDM

-527 VAARAADVLG
+527 VAAKAADVLG

-551 DEVEDLKKALED
+551 EEVPELKKALED
-563 KRDAAPPDLK
+563 RRDAAPPDLK
-573 PFQGVHTL
+573 PFEGVHTL
-581 QDFVPPH
+581 QDFVPSD
-588 QQEKIPLLLEIRR
+588 QQAKIPLLLEVRR
-601 KILKARRQGGI
+601 KLLKARKQGGI

-620 RELIPPENLK
+620 KELIPPENLQ

-646 EVDGTRGR
+646 EVDGMRGR
-654 LVFITPTDGKDDNDL
+654 LVFITPTNGKDDNDL

-680 ETKLPNGDVIRGSG
+680 LTKLPNGDVIRGSG

-700 DILDAVLKDIPKAAA
+700 DILDAVLADIPKAAA

-731 GRAAL
+731 GRASL
-736 EVVASLFIG
+736 EVVGSLVIG
-745 LLWLAL
+745 LCWLML
-751 LLYLGRIKIN
+751 LLFLGRIKIN

-802 IVLNSLTTM
+802 VVLNSLTTT

-821 NQAVRSLGM
+821 NQAVRSLGL
-830 IAVLGEVA
+830 IAVLGEVC
-838 CLVAAMITLP
+838 CLAAAMLALP
-848 SWLLWRDRVRN
+848 SWLLWRDRVRQE
-859 DRTSQLPSG
+859 RTTHLPSG
-868 APRQVTGG
+868 APREVTGG

>member
-1 MAQAGP
+1 L
-7 TARRFPGRGVVS
+7 
-19 GEEAPEVPQQTSVIE
+19 PQQQSVIE
-34 RTLLRLAALQLRSP
+34 RLLLRLAAWQLRAP
-48 WRVLLVGLALVAT
+48 WQVLLIGLVLT
-61 GGWLARGLEL
+61 GTGAWLARGLEL

-106 EGGDRDTLRQLGGQ
+106 EGADREILREEGGK
-120 LLPPLRAIG
+120 LLPPLRAVG

-159 LRRLNEELD
+159 LQKLNKELD

-183 EDEEEEQKAPS
+183 DDDDEEQKAPT

-209 LEAAKERYPDGYFQ
+209 LEAAKDRYPDGYFQ
-223 SKDGKTLVVLI
+223 SKDGKTLVVLV
-234 RTAITTGELEKSR
+234 RTGVTTGELERSR
-247 QALAKVKEVVE
+247 EALAKVKEVVQR
-258 KTLPDAQA
+258 TLPDPAA
-266 RGVRIGYAGDM
+266 RGYHVGFAGDL

-286 VLDDLVSVGTTGVAL
+286 VLDDLVHVGTMGVAL
-301 VLGIIF
+301 ILGVIF
-307 IYYRRFRVLVPMAVG
+307 IYYRRFRVLVPMAVTMFA
-322 ILGGLTFTFGLT
+322 GLTFTFGLT
-334 RLAIGHLNV
+334 RLVIGHLNV
-343 ITGFLVSIIA
+343 ITGFLVSIVA
-353 GNGVNF
+353 GNGINF
-359 SILYVARFLEERRRG
+359 GVLYVARFLEERRRG
-374 SDLEASI
+374 ADLETAI

-431 TYTLAPAVLV
+431 TYFLAPAVLV
-441 LQDRRWPITGTGGGR
+441 LQDRRWPIHGTVSTGS
-456 NWFQRWRQ
+456 WFQRWRARP
-464 KTSAYE
+464 SAYE

-481 RTMAVLS
+481 QAMAVLS
-488 LVLAGAGAV
+488 LVVAAAGAI
-497 AFVLWIRADPIEYDM
+497 AFVLWLRADPIDYDM

-551 DEVEDLKKALED
+551 EEVPELVKTLEAR
-563 KRDAAPPDLK
+563 RDAAPPDLK
-573 PFQGVHTL
+573 PFDGVHAL
-581 QDFVPPH
+581 QDFVPRD
-588 QQEKIPLLLEIRR
+588 QEAKIPLLAEIRR
-601 KILKARRQGGI
+601 KLLKARRQGGI

-620 RELIPPENLK
+620 KELLPPENLK
-630 PYTLA
+630 PYGLQ

-654 LVFITPTDGKDDNDL
+654 LVFITPTNGKDDNDL

-680 ETKLPNGDVIRGSG
+680 LTRLPNGDVIRGSG

-700 DILDAVLKDIPKAAA
+700 DILDAVLNDIPKAAA

-721 VLTVFLAFGR
+721 ILTVFLAFGR

-736 EVVASLFIG
+736 EVVGSLAVG
-745 LLWLAL
+745 LLWLML

-802 IVLNSLTTM
+802 VVLNSLTTT

-830 IAVLGEVA
+830 IAVLGEVC
-838 CLVAAMITLP
+838 CLTSAMVALP
-848 SWLLWRDRVRN
+848 GWLMWRERVRHE
-859 DRTSQLPSG
+859 RTEHVPSRT
-868 APRQVTGG
+868 PREVPGG

>member
-1 MAQAGP
+1 M
-7 TARRFPGRGVVS
+7 
-19 GEEAPEVPQQTSVIE
+19 PQQQSVIE
-34 RTLLRLAALQLRSP
+34 RLLLRLAAWQLRAP
-48 WRVLLVGLALVAT
+48 WQVLLIGLVLT
-61 GGWLARGLEL
+61 GTGAWLARGLEL

-106 EGGDRDTLRQLGGQ
+106 EGADREILREEGGK
-120 LLPPLRAIG
+120 LLPPLRAVG

-159 LRRLNEELD
+159 LQKLNKELD

-183 EDEEEEQKAPS
+183 DDDDEEQKAPT

-209 LEAAKERYPDGYFQ
+209 LEAAKDRYPDGYFQ
-223 SKDGKTLVVLI
+223 SKDGKTLVVLV
-234 RTAITTGELEKSR
+234 RTGVTTGELERSR
-247 QALAKVKEVVE
+247 EALAKVKEVVQR
-258 KTLPDAQA
+258 TLPDPAA
-266 RGVRIGYAGDM
+266 RGYHVGFAGDL

-286 VLDDLVSVGTTGVAL
+286 VLDDLVHVGTMGVAL
-301 VLGIIF
+301 ILGVIF
-307 IYYRRFRVLVPMAVG
+307 IYYRRFRVLVPMAVTMFA
-322 ILGGLTFTFGLT
+322 GLTFTFGLT
-334 RLAIGHLNV
+334 RLVIGHLNV
-343 ITGFLVSIIA
+343 ITGFLVSIVA
-353 GNGVNF
+353 GNGINF
-359 SILYVARFLEERRRG
+359 GVLYVARFLEERRRG
-374 SDLEASI
+374 ADLETAI

-431 TYTLAPAVLV
+431 TYFLAPAVLV
-441 LQDRRWPITGTGGGR
+441 LQDRRWPIHGTVSTGS
-456 NWFQRWRQ
+456 WFQRWRARP
-464 KTSAYE
+464 SAYE

-481 RTMAVLS
+481 QAMAVLS
-488 LVLAGAGAV
+488 LVVAAAGAI
-497 AFVLWIRADPIEYDM
+497 AFVLWLRADPLDYDM

-551 DEVEDLKKALED
+551 EEVPELVKTLEAR
-563 KRDAAPPDLK
+563 RDAAPPDLK
-573 PFQGVHTL
+573 PFDGVHAL
-581 QDFVPPH
+581 QDFVPRD
-588 QQEKIPLLLEIRR
+588 QEAKIPLLAEIRR
-601 KILKARRQGGI
+601 KLLKARRQGGI

-620 RELIPPENLK
+620 KELLPPENLK
-630 PYTLA
+630 PYGLQ

-654 LVFITPTDGKDDNDL
+654 LVFITPTNGKDDNDL

-680 ETKLPNGDVIRGSG
+680 LTRLPNGDVIRGSG

-700 DILDAVLKDIPKAAA
+700 DILDAVLNDIPKAAA

-721 VLTVFLAFGR
+721 ILTVFLAFGR

-736 EVVASLFIG
+736 EVVGSLAVG
-745 LLWLAL
+745 LLWLML

-802 IVLNSLTTM
+802 VVLNSLTTT

-830 IAVLGEVA
+830 IAVLGEVC
-838 CLVAAMITLP
+838 CLTSAMVALP
-848 SWLLWRDRVRN
+848 GWLMWRERVRHE
-859 DRTSQLPSG
+859 RTEHVPSRT
-868 APRQVTGG
+868 PREVPGG

>member
-1 MAQAGP
+1 M
-7 TARRFPGRGVVS
+7 
-19 GEEAPEVPQQTSVIE
+19 PQQQSVIE
-34 RTLLRLAALQLRSP
+34 RLLLRLAAWQLRAP
-48 WRVLLVGLALVAT
+48 WHVLLLGFVLTVT
-61 GGWLARGLEL
+61 GAWLARGLEL

-106 EGGDRDTLRQLGGQ
+106 DGPDRETLRAVGGS
-120 LLPPLRAIG
+120 LLKPLRAVG
-129 SPWVVSAEDGVQVA
+129 APWVVSAEDGVQVA
-143 RDFLLP
+143 REFLLP

-159 LRRLNEELD
+159 LQKLNKELD

-183 EDEEEEQKAPS
+183 DDEEEQKAPT

-209 LEAAKERYPDGYFQ
+209 LEAAKDRYPDGFFQ
-223 SKDGKTLVVLI
+223 SKDGKTLVVLV
-234 RTAITTGELEKSR
+234 RTGVATGELERSR
-247 QALAKVKEVVE
+247 EALSRVKDAVQ
-258 KTLPDAQA
+258 KTLPDAEA
-266 RGVRIGYAGDM
+266 RGIKIGYAGDL
-277 VTGLYEYGA
+277 VTGLFEYGA

-301 VLGIIF
+301 ILGAIF
-307 IYYRRFRVLVPMAVG
+307 IYYRRFRVLVPMAVTMFA
-322 ILGGLTFTFGLT
+322 GLTFTFGLT
-334 RLAIGHLNV
+334 RLVIGHLNV

-353 GNGVNF
+353 GNGINF
-359 SILYVARFLEERRRG
+359 GVLYVARFLEERRRG
-374 SDLEASI
+374 VDLGAAI
-381 KQAHLATWVGTLTA
+381 RQAHLATWVGTLTA

-431 TYTLAPAVLV
+431 TYFLAPAVLI
-441 LQDRRWPITGTGGGR
+441 LQDRRWPIAATGSSR

-464 KTSAYE
+464 KPSAYE
-470 RPFVFLVSRAP
+470 RPFVFLVSKAP
-481 RTMAVLS
+481 RTMAILS
-488 LVLAGAGAV
+488 LVLAAAGAV
-497 AFVLWIRADPIEYDM
+497 AFVLWLRADPIDYDM

-520 GGKELYR
+520 GGKEVYR
-527 VAARAADVLG
+527 IAAKANEVLG

-551 DEVEDLKKALED
+551 EEVPELKQALD
-563 KRDAAPPDLK
+563 QRRDAAPPDLK
-573 PFQGVHTL
+573 PFEGVHTL
-581 QDFVPPH
+581 QDFVPPD
-588 QQEKIPLLLEIRR
+588 QAAKIPLLEEVR
-601 KILKARRQGGI
+601 KKLLKARRQGGI
-612 SDSDWKEM
+612 SDADWKEM
-620 RELIPPENLK
+620 KELIPPENLR
-630 PYTLA
+630 PYSLA

-654 LVFITPTDGKDDNDL
+654 LLFITPTNGKDDNDL

-680 ETKLPNGDVIRGSG
+680 LTKLPNGDVIRGSG

-700 DILDAVLKDIPKAAA
+700 DILDAVLNDIPKAAA

-721 VLTVFLAFGR
+721 ILTVFLAFGR
-731 GRAAL
+731 GKAAM
-736 EVVASLFIG
+736 EVVGSLGVG
-745 LLWLAL
+745 LLWLML
-751 LLYLGRIKIN
+751 LLAMGRVKIN

-802 IVLNSLTTM
+802 VVLNSLTTT

-821 NQAVRSLGM
+821 NQAVRSLGL
-830 IAVLGEVA
+830 IAVLGEVC
-838 CLVAAMITLP
+838 CLAAAMVALP
-848 SWLLWRDRVRN
+848 SWLMWRERARLE
-859 DRTSQLPSG
+859 RTEHLPSATPREVPG
-868 APRQVTGG
+868 A

>member
-1 MAQAGP
+1 M
-7 TARRFPGRGVVS
+7 
-19 GEEAPEVPQQTSVIE
+19 PQQTSVIE
-34 RTLLRLAALQLRSP
+34 RILLRLAAWQLHAP
-48 WRVLLVGLALVAT
+48 WRVLLIGLVLVIT

-106 EGGDRDTLRQLGGQ
+106 EGGDRDTLRALGAK

-129 SPWVVSAEDGVQVA
+129 APWVVSAEDGVQVA
-143 RDFLLP
+143 RDYLLP

-159 LRRLNEELD
+159 LQKLNQELD
-168 TQRKKAVG
+168 SQRKKAVG

-183 EDEEEEQKAPS
+183 EDEDEEEQKAPS

-209 LEAAKERYPDGYFQ
+209 LEAAKDRYPDGYFQ
-223 SKDGKTLVVLI
+223 SKDGKTLVVLV
-234 RTAITTGELEKSR
+234 RTGITTGELERSR
-247 QALAKVKEVVE
+247 QALARVKAVVE

-266 RGVRIGYAGDM
+266 QGVTIGYAGDM
-277 VTGLYEYGA
+277 VTALYEYGA
-286 VLDDLVSVGTTGVAL
+286 ILDDLVSVGTTGVAL
-301 VLGIIF
+301 ILGIIF
-307 IYYRRFRVLVPMAVG
+307 IYYRRFRVLVPMALA
-322 ILGGLTFTFGLT
+322 ILSGLTLTFGFT
-334 RLAIGHLNV
+334 KLAIGHLNV

-374 SDLEASI
+374 SDLETAI

-441 LQDRRWPITGTGGGR
+441 LQDRRWPITGTGSGR

-464 KTSAYE
+464 KTAAYE
-470 RPFVFLVSRAP
+470 RPFVFLVSRGP
-481 RTMAVLS
+481 RTMTVLS
-488 LVLAGAGAV
+488 LVVAAAGAV
-497 AFVLWIRADPIEYDM
+497 AFVLWLRSDPIDYDM

-537 NNTESGMVVLANTP
+537 NNTESGMVILANTP
-551 DEVEDLKKALED
+551 DEVPELKKTLEE

-573 PFQGVHTL
+573 PFEGVHAL
-581 QDFVPPH
+581 QDFVPPD
-588 QQEKIPLLLEIRR
+588 QEAKIPLLLEIRR

-612 SDSDWKEM
+612 SDADWKEM

-630 PYTLA
+630 PYIIA

-654 LVFITPTDGKDDNDL
+654 LLFITPTNGKDDNDL

-680 ETKLPNGDVIRGSG
+680 ETRLPNGDVIRGSG

-736 EVVASLFIG
+736 EVVGSLFVG

-802 IVLNSLTTM
+802 VVLNSLTTV

-830 IAVLGEVA
+830 IAVLGEMA

-848 SWLLWRDRVRN
+848 SWLLWRDRMRQE
-859 DRTSQLPSG
+859 RTAHLPSG
-868 APRQVTGG
+868 TPREATGG

>member
-1 MAQAGP
+1 LP
-7 TARRFPGRGVVS
+7 
-19 GEEAPEVPQQTSVIE
+19 QTSVIE
-34 RTLLRLAALQLRSP
+34 RILLRLAAWQLRSP
-48 WRVLLVGLALVAT
+48 WTVLLIGLVVTLT

-71 RTRFDQLLPDDQP
+71 RTRFDQLLPDNQP
-84 SVLELKRLSERTA
+84 SVIELRRLSERTA
-97 GSSSIFVVL
+97 GSSSIFVLL
-106 EGGDRDTLRQLGGQ
+106 EGGDRDTLRELGSR
-120 LLPPLRAIG
+120 LLPPLRAVG
-129 SPWVVSAEDGVQVA
+129 RPWVVSAEDGVQVA

-149 RSGLFASVED
+149 RSGLFAGVED
-159 LRRLNEELD
+159 LQRLNKELD

-183 EDEEEEQKAPS
+183 EDDEEQQKAPT

-209 LEAAKERYPDGYFQ
+209 LEEAKDKYPDGFFQ
-223 SKDGKTLVVLI
+223 SKDGKALVVLI
-234 RTAITTGELEKSR
+234 RTGITTGDLHGSR
-247 QALAKVKEVVE
+247 EALAKVKEVVQ
-258 KTLPDAQA
+258 KTLPDTGAH
-266 RGVRIGYAGDM
+266 GVKIGYAGDL

-286 VLDDLVSVGTTGVAL
+286 ILDDLVHVGTTGVAL
-301 VLGIIF
+301 ILGVIF
-307 IYYRRFRVLVPMAVG
+307 IYYRRFRVLVPMAVTMFA
-322 ILGGLTFTFGLT
+322 GLTLTFGLT

-353 GNGVNF
+353 GNGINF
-359 SILYVARFLEERRRG
+359 GILYVARFLEERRRG
-374 SDLEASI
+374 SDLETAI
-381 KQAHLATWVGTLTA
+381 IQAHLATWVGTLTA

-431 TYTLAPAVLV
+431 TYFLAPAVLI
-441 LQDRRWPITGTGGGR
+441 LQDRRWPIHAPSTVAKPS
-456 NWFQRWRQ
+456 WFQRWRQ
-464 KTSAYE
+464 RPSAYE

-481 RTMAVLS
+481 RGMAILS
-488 LVLAGAGAV
+488 LVLAAAGAV
-497 AFVLWIRADPIEYDM
+497 AFFAWLRADPIDYDM

-527 VAARAADVLG
+527 VAAKSAEVLG

-551 DEVEDLKKALED
+551 EEVPDLIRALEAR
-563 KRDAAPPDLK
+563 RDAAPPDLR
-573 PFQGVHTL
+573 PFEGVHAL
-581 QDFVPPH
+581 QDFVPKD
-588 QQEKIPLLLEIRR
+588 QEKKIPILEEIRR
-601 KILKARRQGGI
+601 KLLKARHQGGI
-612 SDSDWKEM
+612 SDADWKEM
-620 RELIPPENLK
+620 KELIPPENLQ
-630 PYTLA
+630 PYGIA

-654 LVFITPTDGKDDNDL
+654 LVFITPTNGKDDNDL

-674 WADSFR
+674 FADSFR
-680 ETKLPNGDVIRGSG
+680 LTKLPNGDVINGSG

-700 DILDAVLKDIPKAAA
+700 DILDAVLADIPKAAA

-721 VLTVFLAFGR
+721 ILTVFLAFGR

-736 EVVASLFIG
+736 EVVGSLAVG

-802 IVLNSLTTM
+802 VVLNSLTTT

-821 NQAVRSLGM
+821 NQAVRSLGT
-830 IAVLGEVA
+830 IAVLGEVC
-838 CLVAAMITLP
+838 CLTSAMLALP
-848 SWLLWRDRVRN
+848 SWLMWRDRVRQE
-859 DRTSQLPSG
+859 RIERLPSHT
-868 APRQVTGG
+868 PREVPGG